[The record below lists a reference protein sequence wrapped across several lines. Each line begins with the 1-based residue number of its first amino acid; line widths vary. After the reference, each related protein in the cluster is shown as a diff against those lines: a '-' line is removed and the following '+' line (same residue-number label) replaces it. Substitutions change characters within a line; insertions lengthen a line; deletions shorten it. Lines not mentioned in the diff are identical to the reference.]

1 MRLQKTLAAVAL
13 GTASFAAAGPALAS
27 GSAYTVAV
35 GGSSA
40 TAAHPFT
47 AATTGAV
54 AWSTP
59 TLSFGC
65 SGASVPASPPSTV
78 SSGAGVTD
86 VLTVNEVSFTGCT
99 VPLGALSVSA
109 PTPWRFHGS
118 SPSAPGSADVVAGHV
133 EGFSATWSN
142 AACRFTVTGTADA
155 SFDETTQ
162 RLVIDE
168 SGLTGDLVV
177 SGVVGCLSQ
186 FQNGQPFDVKAYFAV
201 SSPDGVIDLS

>member
-1 MRLQKTLAAVAL
+1 MAL

-47 AATTGAV
+47 TATTKTV
-54 AWSTP
+54 TYRTP
-59 TLSFGC
+59 TITLGC
-65 SGASVPASPPSTV
+65 SSASIPASPTSTS
-78 SSGAGVTD
+78 SSGSAVTD
-86 VLTVNEVSFTGCT
+86 VLTVNTVRFAGCSSFGGSLAVSTPAPWTFRGSG
-99 VPLGALSVSA
+99 PASVGTS
-109 PTPWRFHGS
+109 
-118 SPSAPGSADVVAGHV
+118 DVIVGHV
-133 EGFSATWSN
+133 DGFNATWSN
-142 AACRFTVTGTADA
+142 AICRFTVTGTADA

-186 FQNGQPFDVKAYFAV
+186 FQNGQPFDVKAYFAA